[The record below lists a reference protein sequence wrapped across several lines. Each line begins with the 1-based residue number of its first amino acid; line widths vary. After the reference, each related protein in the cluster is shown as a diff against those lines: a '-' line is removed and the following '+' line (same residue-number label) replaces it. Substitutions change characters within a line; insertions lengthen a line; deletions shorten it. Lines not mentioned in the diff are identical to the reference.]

1 MNKFKEYL
9 SKTFSTVINLL
20 KKYPLTLI
28 ICICLTL
35 FLTIFIDTDVF
46 KSSTIEKIALFGV
59 MWAIGVIFIETLKLK
74 NKKFTI
80 ASYVLTAIISFVFVN
95 LLENVYGVF
104 NEHVTRIMTGYGLI
118 SILLSMFFIIKK
130 ENITFQEYLLKI
142 FNNAFNS
149 SITYGIL
156 NIGMTL
162 ILVIFVELI
171 LDGSYGELLFRSQI
185 LLLGLFY
192 FPAMLNSISDVKEK
206 QLSSFI
212 KVLVKYVL
220 LPLVTIAM
228 IIIYIYI
235 AKILIQREM
244 PSNIIFR
251 ILAGIFIAAF
261 PIWNMVSYFKE
272 QKIIYKI
279 SKILPYAYLPFIFLE
294 IYSVGVRIIELGF
307 TPVRYIGIAFIIFQ
321 IIVLLFTISKRKIS
335 LSYSFIVLSAII
347 FIACMTPLNFNT
359 MSKLSQ
365 KQILVSILSEERN
378 FDDLL
383 EMEKEKVHSSYSYL
397 TNNYGDNYI
406 PKYIKEMNN
415 EINSY
420 SKVNLNYRNNEYI
433 SFSEYGG
440 EIQVKQY
447 ASIIPIRMA
456 NSKYNNGNINL
467 YDYDNNYAANVD
479 IKTIIEKAID
489 ENKKTS
495 KLAENYILQ
504 NRYVPIN
511 EIQTLYIT
519 RLDITYNTSTN
530 EVIHIS
536 LSGYLLKK

>member
-46 KSSTIEKIALFGV
+46 KSSTIEKTALFGV

-130 ENITFQEYLLKI
+130 EKITFQEYLLKI
-142 FNNAFNS
+142 FNNVFNS

-192 FPAMLNSISDVKEK
+192 FPAMQNSISDVKEK
-206 QLSSFI
+206 QPSSFI

-279 SKILPYAYLPFIFLE
+279 SRILPYAYLPFIFLE

-383 EMEKEKVHSSYSYL
+383 EMEKEKVHSAYSYL

-479 IKTIIEKAID
+479 IKTIVEKVID

-519 RLDITYNTSTN
+519 RLDITYDTSTN